1 MAVRREFRADSE
13 SPGREPDAVDETRQ
27 PPLTSKPVDQK
38 RRLFIYDRKEVGI
51 LILLGVGVALFA
63 FTLGVHLGKQVVPKA
78 VETAAQAKPVE
89 TLETAETQAPSRVE
103 ISQEVK
109 NVPAAV
115 DETLDQSLRD
125 EIAKTGMKVD
135 QTRPVELPTETAKE
149 SHPEVGAN
157 APAVESA
164 IEKKEKKPSH
174 REHAATTSSGS
185 RYTLQVGSY
194 PSLREAE
201 PQLLKLNENGLRAEV
216 REVELAGKGKW
227 FRLFVGQ
234 FDSVKDAE
242 KAGKSFK
249 KERRIAEFV
258 VVRAPEAA
266 TSKE

>member
-1 MAVRREFRADSE
+1 M
-13 SPGREPDAVDETRQ
+13 
-27 PPLTSKPVDQK
+27 DQK

-63 FTLGVHLGKQVVPKA
+63 FTLGVHLGKQVIPKVTEA
-78 VETAAQAKPVE
+78 VGEAKPVDP
-89 TLETAETQAPSRVE
+89 LLPAESQAPSRVE
-103 ISQEVK
+103 ISGEVK
-109 NVPAAV
+109 NVPGAV

-135 QTRPVELPTETAKE
+135 KARQVELPRDTHKE
-149 SHPEVGAN
+149 VSRPEVGHSESTPEPKTEAKPIVQRESSTN
-157 APAVESA
+157 AGA
-164 IEKKEKKPSH
+164 
-174 REHAATTSSGS
+174 S
-185 RYTLQVGSY
+185 RYTLQVGSF

-201 PQLLKLNENGLRAEV
+201 PELLKLNENGLRAEV
-216 REVELAGKGKW
+216 REVELTGKGKW

-234 FDSVKDAE
+234 FESVKDAE

-258 VVRAPEAA
+258 VVRAPES

>member
-1 MAVRREFRADSE
+1 M
-13 SPGREPDAVDETRQ
+13 
-27 PPLTSKPVDQK
+27 DQK
-38 RRLFIYDRKEVGI
+38 RRLFIYDRREVGI

-78 VETAAQAKPVE
+78 IETAGEPKTSE
-89 TLETAETQAPSRVE
+89 SLTAGESQAPSRVE
-103 ISQEVK
+103 ISGEVK
-109 NVPAAV
+109 NVPAAA

-135 QTRPVELPTETAKE
+135 KTRQVDLPSEVHKVVNQ
-149 SHPEVGAN
+149 PEVGRPESTAETKPK
-157 APAVESA
+157 AKAATSPKTESA
-164 IEKKEKKPSH
+164 TE
-174 REHAATTSSGS
+174 AASSNAVL

-201 PQLLKLNENGLRAEV
+201 PELLKLNENGLRAEV

-234 FDSVKDAE
+234 FESVRDAE

-258 VVRAPEAA
+258 IVRAPTAS
-266 TSKE
+266 TSRE

>member
-1 MAVRREFRADSE
+1 M
-13 SPGREPDAVDETRQ
+13 
-27 PPLTSKPVDQK
+27 DQR

-63 FTLGVHLGKQVVPKA
+63 FTLGVHLGKQVVPK
-78 VETAAQAKPVE
+78 VAQEIGEAPPVDP
-89 TLETAETQAPSRVE
+89 LLNAESQAPSRVE
-103 ISQEVK
+103 ISGEVK
-109 NVPAAV
+109 NIPGAV
-115 DETLDQSLRD
+115 DESLDQSLRD

-135 QTRPVELPTETAKE
+135 KARQVELPSEVQRE
-149 SHPEVGAN
+149 SSAPEVGRAE
-157 APAVESA
+157 PASNKKIESA
-164 IEKKEKKPSH
+164 TEPKSEEKAVAKSE
-174 REHAATTSSGS
+174 AATSPTSS

-201 PQLLKLNENGLRAEV
+201 PELLKLNENGLRAEV
-216 REVELAGKGKW
+216 REVELSGKGKW

-234 FDSVKDAE
+234 FESVKDAE

-258 VVRAPEAA
+258 VVRTPPS

>member
-1 MAVRREFRADSE
+1 M
-13 SPGREPDAVDETRQ
+13 
-27 PPLTSKPVDQK
+27 DQK
-38 RRLFIYDRKEVGI
+38 RRLFIYDRKEVGV

-78 VETAAQAKPVE
+78 SEAVGEVKANDP
-89 TLETAETQAPSRVE
+89 LLPAETQAPSRVE
-103 ISQEVK
+103 ISGEVK
-109 NVPAAV
+109 HIPAAV

-135 QTRPVELPTETAKE
+135 KARQLELPSEVHKEVTA
-149 SHPEVGAN
+149 PEVGHDTKTAETPTEPKVEKKSPPR
-157 APAVESA
+157 AESA
-164 IEKKEKKPSH
+164 
-174 REHAATTSSGS
+174 TNSGAS
-185 RYTLQVGSY
+185 RFTLQVGSF

-201 PQLLKLNENGLRAEV
+201 PELLKLNENGLRAEV

-234 FDSVKDAE
+234 FDSAKDAE

-258 VVRAPEAA
+258 VVRAPGSTTRE
-266 TSKE
+266 

>member
-1 MAVRREFRADSE
+1 
-13 SPGREPDAVDETRQ
+13 
-27 PPLTSKPVDQK
+27 VDQK

-78 VETAAQAKPVE
+78 TEMAAEAKAVDP
-89 TLETAETQAPSRVE
+89 LLPAETQSPSRVE

-115 DETLDQSLRD
+115 DESLDQSLRD

-135 QTRPVELPTETAKE
+135 KARQVELPTELHKE
-149 SHPEVGAN
+149 VKKPEVGAQPETAEVPVVKTEPKRKAEPKAAAQTERATSN
-157 APAVESA
+157 AA
-164 IEKKEKKPSH
+164 
-174 REHAATTSSGS
+174 S
-185 RYTLQVGSY
+185 RYTLQVGSF
-194 PSLREAE
+194 PSLHEAE
-201 PQLLKLNENGLRAEV
+201 PELLKLNENGLRAEV

-234 FDSVKDAE
+234 FESVKDAE

-258 VVRAPEAA
+258 VVRAPES

>member
-1 MAVRREFRADSE
+1 MDR
-13 SPGREPDAVDETRQ
+13 
-27 PPLTSKPVDQK
+27 K
-38 RRLFIYDRKEVGI
+38 RRLFIYDRKEVGV

-78 VETAAQAKPVE
+78 IEAAGEAKPVDPL
-89 TLETAETQAPSRVE
+89 TTAETQAPSRVE

-135 QTRPVELPTETAKE
+135 KTRQLELPKNVHEE
-149 SHPEVGAN
+149 SSKPEVGAN
-157 APAVESA
+157 EHATENAEPKTEKKVAKTEPKVAAESA
-164 IEKKEKKPSH
+164 
-174 REHAATTSSGS
+174 GS

-194 PSLREAE
+194 PSLHDAE
-201 PQLLKLNENGLRAEV
+201 PVLLRLNENGLRAEV

-258 VVRAPEAA
+258 VVKAPAS
-266 TSKE
+266 TSQE

>member
-1 MAVRREFRADSE
+1 M
-13 SPGREPDAVDETRQ
+13 
-27 PPLTSKPVDQK
+27 DQR

-63 FTLGVHLGKQVVPKA
+63 FTLGVHLGKQVIPKTS
-78 VETAAQAKPVE
+78 ETIGEAKPADP
-89 TLETAETQAPSRVE
+89 LLPAESQAPSRVE
-103 ISQEVK
+103 ISGEVK

-135 QTRPVELPTETAKE
+135 KARQVDLPGDVHKEISAPEVGHSEVVAKSKTAKRPVEHVT
-149 SHPEVGAN
+149 
-157 APAVESA
+157 
-164 IEKKEKKPSH
+164 EKKAEAKS
-174 REHAATTSSGS
+174 ASTSS
-185 RYTLQVGSY
+185 RFTLQVGSF

-201 PQLLKLNENGLRAEV
+201 PELLKLTENGLRAEV

-249 KERRIAEFV
+249 KERRIVEFV
-258 VVRAPEAA
+258 VVRAPGA
-266 TSKE
+266 TARE

>member
-1 MAVRREFRADSE
+1 M
-13 SPGREPDAVDETRQ
+13 
-27 PPLTSKPVDQK
+27 DQK

-78 VETAAQAKPVE
+78 TEMAAEAKPVDP
-89 TLETAETQAPSRVE
+89 LLPAETQAPSRVE

-115 DETLDQSLRD
+115 DESLDQSLRD

-135 QTRPVELPTETAKE
+135 RARQVELPTEVHKEAKK
-149 SHPEVGAN
+149 PEVGAEPETAEAPIAKVEPKKKPEPKT
-157 APAVESA
+157 APAIERVASSA
-164 IEKKEKKPSH
+164 
-174 REHAATTSSGS
+174 AS
-185 RYTLQVGSY
+185 RYTLQVGSF
-194 PSLREAE
+194 PSLHEAE
-201 PQLLKLNENGLRAEV
+201 PELLKLNENGLRAEV

-234 FDSVKDAE
+234 FESVKDAE

-258 VVRAPEAA
+258 VVRAPEA

>member
-1 MAVRREFRADSE
+1 MDLDR
-13 SPGREPDAVDETRQ
+13 
-27 PPLTSKPVDQK
+27 K
-38 RRLFIYDRKEVGI
+38 RRLFIYDRKEVGV

-78 VETAAQAKPVE
+78 IETASEAKPAE
-89 TLETAETQAPSRVE
+89 TLTTAETQAPSRVE

-135 QTRPVELPTETAKE
+135 KTRQLELPKNLHEETSK
-149 SHPEVGAN
+149 PEVGAKET
-157 APAVESA
+157 AEPKAEPKT
-164 IEKKEKKPSH
+164 EKKTAKTEPKV
-174 REHAATTSSGS
+174 AAEPAGG

-194 PSLREAE
+194 PSLHDAE
-201 PQLLKLNENGLRAEV
+201 PVLLQLNENGLRAEV

-234 FDSVKDAE
+234 FDSVKEAE

-258 VVRAPEAA
+258 VVKAPSA
-266 TSKE
+266 TVTE

>member
-1 MAVRREFRADSE
+1 
-13 SPGREPDAVDETRQ
+13 
-27 PPLTSKPVDQK
+27 VDQK

-78 VETAAQAKPVE
+78 TEAALEAKPVDP
-89 TLETAETQAPSRVE
+89 LTAAEPSAPSRVE
-103 ISQEVK
+103 ISGEVK

-135 QTRPVELPTETAKE
+135 KTRQVELPSTVHASKETT
-149 SHPEVGAN
+149 SPEVGAEGN
-157 APAVESA
+157 APKKSAPVATAPKSMARKSEPATESA
-164 IEKKEKKPSH
+164 AENVS
-174 REHAATTSSGS
+174 S

-201 PQLLKLNENGLRAEV
+201 PELLKLNENGLRAEV
-216 REVELAGKGKW
+216 REVELTGKGKW

-234 FDSVKDAE
+234 FDTIKDAE

-249 KERRIAEFV
+249 KERRIADFV
-258 VVRAPEAA
+258 VVHAPAA
-266 TSKE
+266 TAKE

>member
-1 MAVRREFRADSE
+1 
-13 SPGREPDAVDETRQ
+13 
-27 PPLTSKPVDQK
+27 VDQK

-78 VETAAQAKPVE
+78 TEMAAEAKPVDP
-89 TLETAETQAPSRVE
+89 LLPAETQAPSRVE
-103 ISQEVK
+103 ISGEVK

-135 QTRPVELPTETAKE
+135 KARQVELPTEVHPKQAKG
-149 SHPEVGAN
+149 PEVGHDAV
-157 APAVESA
+157 AEEPAA
-164 IEKKEKKPSH
+164 EKKTEPKATELKATEPKLERASN
-174 REHAATTSSGS
+174 AAS

-201 PQLLKLNENGLRAEV
+201 PELLKLNENGLRAEV
-216 REVELAGKGKW
+216 REVELTGKGKW

-234 FDSVKDAE
+234 FESVKDAE
-242 KAGKSFK
+242 RAGKSFK

-258 VVRAPEAA
+258 VVRAPGA

>member
-1 MAVRREFRADSE
+1 M
-13 SPGREPDAVDETRQ
+13 
-27 PPLTSKPVDQK
+27 DQK

-63 FTLGVHLGKQVVPKA
+63 FTLGVHLGKQVIPKA
-78 VETAAQAKPVE
+78 SEAIGEAKPVDP
-89 TLETAETQAPSRVE
+89 LLSAESQSPSRVE
-103 ISQEVK
+103 ISGEVK
-109 NVPAAV
+109 NIPSAV

-135 QTRPVELPTETAKE
+135 KARQLELPSEVAKE
-149 SHPEVGAN
+149 VGTPEVGRTE
-157 APAVESA
+157 AVPEKKIESA
-164 IEKKEKKPSH
+164 TE
-174 REHAATTSSGS
+174 GVS
-185 RYTLQVGSY
+185 RYTLQVGSF

-201 PQLLKLNENGLRAEV
+201 PELLKLNENGLRAEV
-216 REVELAGKGKW
+216 REVELTGKGKW

-234 FDSVKDAE
+234 FESVKDAE

-258 VVRAPEAA
+258 VVRAPQS

>member
-1 MAVRREFRADSE
+1 M
-13 SPGREPDAVDETRQ
+13 
-27 PPLTSKPVDQK
+27 DQK

-78 VETAAQAKPVE
+78 VEVAGEAKPVDP
-89 TLETAETQAPSRVE
+89 LLPAETQAPSRVE

-135 QTRPVELPTETAKE
+135 RARQVDLPTEVHKE
-149 SHPEVGAN
+149 ASRPEVGTDP
-157 APAVESA
+157 APKKISA
-164 IEKKEKKPSH
+164 KEKTQAEPKSEPASE
-174 REHAATTSSGS
+174 RAATAGAS

-194 PSLREAE
+194 PSLHEAE
-201 PQLLKLNENGLRAEV
+201 PELLKLNENGLRAEV

-234 FDSVKDAE
+234 FESVKDAE

-258 VVRAPEAA
+258 VVRAPSS
-266 TSKE
+266 TSQE

>member
-1 MAVRREFRADSE
+1 M
-13 SPGREPDAVDETRQ
+13 
-27 PPLTSKPVDQK
+27 DQK
-38 RRLFIYDRKEVGI
+38 RRLFIYDRKEVGV

-78 VETAAQAKPVE
+78 AETVGEAKPVDP
-89 TLETAETQAPSRVE
+89 LVPAESQAPSRVE
-103 ISQEVK
+103 ISGEVK

-135 QTRPVELPTETAKE
+135 QARQVELPREIHQEAKG
-149 SHPEVGAN
+149 PEVGN
-157 APAVESA
+157 DESA
-164 IEKKEKKPSH
+164 PEPKKRAAADH
-174 REHAATTSSGS
+174 GQREAHPATTAVSERPVAS

-201 PQLLKLNENGLRAEV
+201 PELLKLNENGLRAEV

-234 FDSVKDAE
+234 FESAKDAE

-258 VVRAPEAA
+258 VVRAPEATA
-266 TSKE
+266 KE

>member
-1 MAVRREFRADSE
+1 MDR
-13 SPGREPDAVDETRQ
+13 
-27 PPLTSKPVDQK
+27 K
-38 RRLFIYDRKEVGI
+38 RRLFIYDRKEVGV

-78 VETAAQAKPVE
+78 TVAAMESSETEPLVANE
-89 TLETAETQAPSRVE
+89 RTAPSRVE

-115 DETLDQSLRD
+115 DESLDQSLRD
-125 EIAKTGMKVD
+125 EIARTGMKVEKPR
-135 QTRPVELPTETAKE
+135 QVELPEKVRQVFRPPE
-149 SHPEVGAN
+149 SGGN
-157 APAVESA
+157 RES
-164 IEKKEKKPSH
+164 PS
-174 REHAATTSSGS
+174 AS

-201 PQLLKLNENGLRAEV
+201 PELLKLNENGLRAEV
-216 REVELAGKGKW
+216 RAVELSGKGKW

-234 FDSVKDAE
+234 FDTVKDAE

-258 VVRAPEAA
+258 VVRSPE